1 MHKTYSWKIFK
12 ASSRDSVV
20 VSYHGRNTGSCCS
33 CSRYQYSDHIKL
45 TLHSGSM
52 STVCFVL
59 HVVRYN
65 LNVGMYFMTVQVALS
80 VIIS

>member
-1 MHKTYSWKIFK
+1 
-12 ASSRDSVV
+12 
-20 VSYHGRNTGSCCS
+20 
-33 CSRYQYSDHIKL
+33 
-45 TLHSGSM
+45 M